1 MTLLADTSVFI
12 RLEGGSHSDLAF
24 EEEVAVSSVTVGELS
39 LGVLLASDVESR
51 ARRMA
56 TLEFAKVLSPLPVD
70 DDVATEWARIVAAL
84 REAGRRMPLNDSWI
98 AATAAAHGFKVLT
111 FDSDFRDVPGVQVF
125 DLGETE
131 R

>member
-12 RLEGGSHSDLAF
+12 RMETGSHSDLRF
-24 EEEVAVSSVTVGELS
+24 EQEVAVSSVTIGELS
-39 LGVLLASDVESR
+39 LGVLLAADVESR
-51 ARRMA
+51 AKRMA
-56 TLEFAKVLSPLPVD
+56 TLEFAKALSPLPID

-98 AATAAAHGFKVLT
+98 AATAAAHGFQVLT
-111 FDSDFRDVPGVQVF
+111 FDRDFHDVPGVRVF

-131 R
+131 G

>member
-12 RLEGGSHSDLAF
+12 RLEAGSHSDWGF
-24 EEEVAVSSVTVGELS
+24 NEEVAVSSVTVGELS
-39 LGVLLASDVESR
+39 LGVLLAVDVESR

-56 TLEFAKVLSPLPVD
+56 TLEFAKALSPLPID
-70 DDVATEWARIVAAL
+70 DEVGTEWARIVAAL

-98 AATAAAHGFKVLT
+98 AATAAAHGFQVLT
-111 FDSDFRDVPGVQVF
+111 FDRDFRDVPGVRVF
-125 DLGETE
+125 DIGETD